1 MAIYKPSNCVPFM
14 DSWDLTQEHNIE
26 FELNTNNTI
35 STGYKLKVLDSK
47 NNVIFSGRSFEKFP
61 NGQKGYNGSVITA
74 PLIKSGKPEFAE
86 ALENVIYF
94 QAGSTSETETIPDKW
109 FKKGETDFEE
119 ITNFFNGYPNQPYK
133 WVVTLCQGSL
143 NSAELTKRDYDMEV
157 DSGYILGSTPNRIQS
172 ELSEYIYKNN
182 FIQLLNA
189 DGNPI
194 GTRALIDSYDHTY
207 GYIYPLEGSL
217 GQTNIDNAVY
227 FNIYKG
233 TNDPEAM
240 DAGRIL
246 KYETSSAIS
255 DWAPGSYPYYFTFTG
270 STIGGI
276 SVSNLDVGNSILVKN
291 QGDSS
296 AGYMSPYNGVFTLQT
311 KEGSGTSTKTTWLR
325 SSTANT
331 WAKIINNNFFVT
343 NTGKIYTA
351 SNEVNKN
358 TFGTLNE
365 TPISFIIEQPI
376 EIYPNKIDDNEKIRG
391 RVFKTNEKVIKE
403 INVVAGTGT
412 GVEMGSISVYGNN
425 STQSLWKPNEE
436 GYFVQ
441 EFGSETG
448 NNIPK
453 SAMANG
459 EGFLAYYLSGTKVTY
474 TTGSFVKV
482 NDLIL
487 VKGET
492 EVNKK
497 YNGIFVLK
505 SVEGKEGANS
515 DYYSNVT
522 LTWER
527 YDFLNEWVDFSSFI
541 FNTPIYS
548 STSANDIHTY
558 YNSSSVTQGIFNET
572 EINFAEGKIPLIY
585 NKNVYVRP
593 FIGLDTG
600 MLFEYQHGLETGE
613 IKDVTINTDNWYV
626 QYTYTEGVTTIPD
639 FIPDVD
645 TYKILS
651 YFKTSDENPFYAFEN
666 PVIKITKINNQ
677 TIPEG
682 AEDNGKGDTITDPI
696 KIYSRVIN
704 AEATYNQVNNKQWV
718 NYQWILSNEILNDY
732 RQTDVIYSGPIGCN
746 FAGIEKSENFKENPY
761 IYTLQL
767 IVEDE
772 LGNKLSIT
780 KYIKIDDNV
789 EITSNPFTN
798 NIEQIMDCNLHS
810 FGVSFGVINTVIP
823 SNEPGDINIKED
835 YIKYEWT
842 ETPKQ
847 TGKMMIPDSLPVG
860 KDDSAAQSYVKTEV
874 GAGSGFDSVLPIPLG
889 DDLTLNSQHSNLSSY
904 FENELLKMDI
914 VVTEK
919 TNEKELTI
927 TTNSDI
933 IKDDSGLKVENPKRN
948 LISVGYTGVEAI
960 DFKWREKQPIMFS
973 MQKDLTAK
981 EGYDYLFTE
990 RAYVYENQSDTEYSS
1005 EIYKNLTETYN
1016 TSGENYS
1023 GSPFVTNVVDNPSD
1037 DDYGIWSNENIVSK
1051 FQSDKTRI
1059 GVLSGNLNTIPS
1071 NKEEAAKCT
1080 WCDKNNYGCYIQKN
1094 VNAEN
1099 NHSGRQNFPNQEEFT
1114 FNIVV
1119 KKYKTELPTLTVNAW
1134 KGNNEWQK
1142 ETNGGNYN
1150 G

>member
-14 DSWDLTQEHNIE
+14 DSWDLTQEHDIE

-47 NNVIFSGRSFEKFP
+47 NNVVFSGRSFEKFP
-61 NGQKGYNGSVITA
+61 NGQKGYNGSVITV
-74 PLIKSGKPEFAE
+74 PLIKGGKPEFAE

-133 WVVTLCQGSL
+133 WAVTLCQGSL

-182 FIQLLNA
+182 FIQLLDA
-189 DGNPI
+189 GGNPI

-217 GQTNIDNAVY
+217 SQININRAAY

-233 TNDPEAM
+233 TNDPNAM
-240 DAGRIL
+240 DIGRVL
-246 KYETSSAIS
+246 NYETNKTIS
-255 DWAPGSYPYYFTFTG
+255 NWKPGSSYPYYFEITVGTAG
-270 STIGGI
+270 TIGGI
-276 SVSNLDVGNSILVKN
+276 EIGNLSVGNSILVKN
-291 QGDSS
+291 QDSGS
-296 AGYMSPYNGVFTLQT
+296 SPYNGVFTLQT
-311 KEGSGTSTKTTWLR
+311 KETVGSNVKTTWLR

-331 WAKIINNNFFVT
+331 WAKIINNNFFVSS
-343 NTGKIYTA
+343 TGKIYTA
-351 SNEVNKN
+351 SNKTNKN

-365 TPISFIIEQPI
+365 TPISFSLEQAV
-376 EIYPNKIDDNEKIRG
+376 EIYPNKETDDEKTRG
-391 RVFKTNEKVIKE
+391 KIFKTNEKV
-403 INVVAGTGT
+403 
-412 GVEMGSISVYGNN
+412 
-425 STQSLWKPNEE
+425 
-436 GYFVQ
+436 
-441 EFGSETG
+441 
-448 NNIPK
+448 
-453 SAMANG
+453 
-459 EGFLAYYLSGTKVTY
+459 
-474 TTGSFVKV
+474 
-482 NDLIL
+482 
-487 VKGET
+487 
-492 EVNKK
+492 
-497 YNGIFVLK
+497 
-505 SVEGKEGANS
+505 
-515 DYYSNVT
+515 
-522 LTWER
+522 
-527 YDFLNEWVDFSSFI
+527 LNE
-541 FNTPIYS
+541 
-548 STSANDIHTY
+548 
-558 YNSSSVTQGIFNET
+558 
-572 EINFAEGKIPLIY
+572 L
-585 NKNVYVRP
+585 NVAYAKRVYIRP

-613 IKDVTINTDNWYV
+613 IKDVTINTDNWYI

-666 PVIKITKINNQ
+666 PVVKITKINNQ
-677 TIPEG
+677 TISEG
-682 AEDNGKGDTITDPI
+682 AEDKGKGDMITDPI

-704 AEATYNQVNNKQWV
+704 AEAIYNQVNNKQWV
-718 NYQWILSNEILNDY
+718 NYQWILSNETLNDH
-732 RQTDVIYSGPIGCN
+732 RQTDVIYSGPIECN

-772 LGNKLSIT
+772 LGNKLSVT

-823 SNEPGDINIKED
+823 SNEPGDINIEED

-842 ETPKQ
+842 ENPKQ

-860 KDDSAAQSYVKTEV
+860 EDDSAAQSYVKTEV

-933 IKDDSGLKVENPKRN
+933 IKDNSGLKVENPKRN
-948 LISVGYTGVEAI
+948 LISVGYTGVEAV

-1037 DDYGIWSNENIVSK
+1037 DDYGIWSNKNIVSK

-1119 KKYKTELPTLTVNAW
+1119 KKYKTELPTLTVKAW